1 MNDNITNFADR
12 YSTMLR
18 AQVQATQLCDRWA
31 LSERVTLATLMHE
44 LRLALLSAP
53 EDAFRLTELVRAAL
67 ARAEHLDAAARATER
82 DYRDH
87 IDSAI
92 FGLDSEGDK

>member
-1 MNDNITNFADR
+1 MTDNITDFADR

-31 LSERVTLATLMHE
+31 LSERVALATLMHE
-44 LRLALLSAP
+44 LREALRAAP
-53 EDAFRLTELVRAAL
+53 EDAFRLTERVRAAL
-67 ARAEHLDAAARATER
+67 ARAEHLDAAARVTER

-87 IDSAI
+87 VDSAI
-92 FGLDSEGDK
+92 IGIDNEGDK